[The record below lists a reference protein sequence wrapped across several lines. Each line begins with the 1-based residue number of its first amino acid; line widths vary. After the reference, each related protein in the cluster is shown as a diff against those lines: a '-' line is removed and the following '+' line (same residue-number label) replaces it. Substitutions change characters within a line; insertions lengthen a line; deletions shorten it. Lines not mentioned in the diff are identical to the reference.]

1 MNRHGGKILTLET
14 HRYILTVIRS
24 LANIGYDSIVGYC
37 NSQDSEKF
45 IQFSRYT
52 RETWPHPGFNE
63 EEKFI
68 AALMYLLEERS
79 DINYIFPL
87 GEASSRVLAR
97 NFDRISRFC
106 GILMANP
113 IAIETCINKAM
124 TYKHVCDL
132 NIPLPETSVVRNLAE
147 LNTQIK
153 KIGYPI
159 ILKPKTLTLG
169 ASFYG
174 KKCIICNSP
183 DEFKKHFPRWPD
195 KHQDL
200 ILQRKVSGIRYSC
213 LFASLKGNIISY
225 FEEKT
230 LRTDAYDGTGNA
242 IDSVSSSPSKQ
253 RRDFCELLTR
263 RLDYTG
269 VGCIQFLVNEEDES
283 AYFLE
288 FNPRLDEN
296 CALPYFCGVDFP
308 KQAIEVH
315 QYLRGEIISLPQYS
329 GGYPVGKRIHWLLGD
344 ISGILKELNHRKIS
358 FLQGICWFVRIL
370 NTLCRA
376 SHHIT
381 WSWKDPLPTLILY
394 KQEFL
399 NIIKKRLRIKS

>member
-1 MNRHGGKILTLET
+1 MVKKILVLEN
-14 HRYILTVIRS
+14 HRHTLTVLRS
-24 LANIGYDSIVGYC
+24 LTNAGYDPIVGYHD
-37 NSQDSEKF
+37 QIGKKF
-45 IQFSRYT
+45 IQSSRYIK
-52 RETWPHPGFNE
+52 ETWLHPKFDEGK
-63 EEKFI
+63 KFI
-68 AALMYLLEERS
+68 EALRVFLKRRN
-79 DINYIFPL
+79 DIAYIFPL

-97 NFDRISRFC
+97 NYDKIVRFC

-124 TYKHVCDL
+124 TYKLVCDL
-132 NIPLPETSVVRNLAE
+132 NIPFPETSVVQNLTD

-153 KIGYPI
+153 KLGYPF

-183 DEFKKHFPRWPD
+183 DEFKKYFPKWPE
-195 KHQDL
+195 KYRDL
-200 ILQRKVSGIRYSC
+200 ILQKKVSGIRYSC
-213 LFASLKGNIISY
+213 MFTSFKGNIISY

-230 LRTDAYDGTGNA
+230 LRTDTYDGTGNS

-269 VGCIQFLVNEEDES
+269 IGCIQFLANEEDGNS
-283 AYFLE
+283 YFLE
-288 FNPRLDEN
+288 FNPRMDAN

-308 KQAIEVH
+308 RQAIDVH
-315 QYLRGEIISLPQYS
+315 QYLRNETISLLQYS
-329 GGYPVGKRIHWLLGD
+329 RDYPVGKRIHWLLGD
-344 ISGILKELNHRKIS
+344 MSGMLRELKQRKIS
-358 FLQGICWFVRIL
+358 ILQGISWFLKIL
-370 NTLCRA
+370 NTLLKA

-381 WSWKDPLPTLILY
+381 WSWKDPLPTLVMY
-394 KQEFL
+394 KQEFS
-399 NIIKKRLRIKS
+399 NIVLKRIGF